1 VALPFQKGAERARA
15 EAREAIRDVA
25 ALTEKALA
33 AAHLTGRKGTK
44 SRLALQNAAV
54 ELKKHDATLTAYLK
68 HLERIAPAHTGEE
81 EAAIAEQ
88 RRLQQECVAVA
99 AEALAQ
105 LEWKREEASAA
116 SHIGQAGE
124 ALTRMRG
131 SAAKAESLS
140 ADVIART
147 QAKVIARLD
156 REMKEVKMCVAV
168 TVADRN
174 RFEAAAGKNGPDD
187 FWAQRLRAPDAETM
201 ARVLAA
207 QKSAVEDLKEQ
218 LRDVNDRVE
227 GVKRHA
233 RLEAAKRRLPK

>member
-1 VALPFQKGAERARA
+1 MALPFQKDAERARA
-15 EAREAIRDVA
+15 EAREAIRGVA

-33 AAHLTGRKGTK
+33 AVHLPGRNGTK
-44 SRLALQNAAV
+44 SRLALQNAVVA
-54 ELKKHDATLTAYLK
+54 LKKHGAILSADLK
-68 HLERIAPAHTGEE
+68 RLERLAPAHTGEE
-81 EAAIAEQ
+81 AAAMSEQ
-88 RRLQQECVAVA
+88 RRLQQECVEVA
-99 AEALAQ
+99 AAALTQ
-105 LEWKREEASAA
+105 LEWKRAQASAA

-131 SAAKAESLS
+131 RAAKAESLS

-168 TVADRN
+168 TVVDRN

-187 FWAQRLRAPDAETM
+187 FWARRLRAPDAETM

-207 QKSAVEDLKEQ
+207 QKSAVEDLKEH

-233 RLEAAKRRLPK
+233 RIEAAKRRLPK